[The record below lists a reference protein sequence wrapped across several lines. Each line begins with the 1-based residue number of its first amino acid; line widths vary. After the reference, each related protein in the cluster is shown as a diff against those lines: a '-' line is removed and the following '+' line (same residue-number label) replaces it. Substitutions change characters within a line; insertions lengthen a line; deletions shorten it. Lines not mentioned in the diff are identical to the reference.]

1 MVMVNGTVVSV
12 MVEAMRN
19 AMSVMATALTIV
31 KPVMEKDTWKM
42 KKEMK

>member
-1 MVMVNGTVVSV
+1 

-31 KPVMEKDTWKM
+31 KSVMEKGTQKM